1 MIAAIKWG
9 VFLLLAIT
17 AFTESA
23 EDFFHQA
30 PDQFK
35 LSPGWQEPG
44 FWRPKFIME
53 RVFTSPDGT
62 VESTDRVYF
71 KLKPDRTMKI
81 FRSTGRPFLEIFKK
95 TTEVEKKKKLFEAG
109 SEESEAFKKQFSES
123 YFEIDG
129 TWWWQDAAPLNQGK
143 VKLETREGRKGEME
157 RIRHDVRCDWGTLDS
172 YVPKFREGK
181 LLKYKTEAG
190 IPVGTYPAGTF
201 TIKVS
206 PHRPLVS
213 KEYLA
218 FQ

>member
-1 MIAAIKWG
+1 MLS
-9 VFLLLAIT
+9 FLALSQCGET
-17 AFTESA
+17 
-23 EDFFHQA
+23 FFHQA

-53 RVFTSPDGT
+53 RIFTTPEGDIEK
-62 VESTDRVYF
+62 VDRVYF

-81 FRSTGRPFLEIFKK
+81 FKTGGRPFLEIGRKTEKSEEQRKK
-95 TTEVEKKKKLFEAG
+95 KMFEAGEKKKSDSAMKEFTDQKVDEA
-109 SEESEAFKKQFSES
+109 
-123 YFEIDG
+123 YFAIDG

-143 VKLETREGRKGEME
+143 VKLETREGKKGGEIVK
-157 RIRHDVRCDWGTLDS
+157 IRHDVRCDWGELDS

-181 LLKYKTEAG
+181 LLKYKVERG
-190 IPVGTYPAGTF
+190 IPVGTESCGTF

-206 PHRPLVS
+206 PHRPMVS
-213 KEYLA
+213 KDFMA